1 MTGYLYEKDLRQM
14 KYNILTSTRH
24 DETVRAI
31 AERLGMSDAK
41 LRMVLI
47 RRFDMSL
54 LENLEYRW
62 EMGQQ
67 HADNDSDPVAKGL
80 GCELFTRFVPLVD
93 PRIMQTICD
102 ETKAMIANNES
113 SREEALARG
122 KARVRE
128 AVLS

>member
-14 KYNILTSTRH
+14 KYNILTSTKH
-24 DETVRAI
+24 DEAVRAI
-31 AERLGMSDAK
+31 AQRLGLTDAK

-54 LENLEYRW
+54 LENLGSRW

-67 HADNDSDPVAKGL
+67 YADNNDDPVAEEL

-93 PRIMQTICD
+93 PQVMQSICD
-102 ETKAMIANNES
+102 ETRAMIGNES
-113 SREEALARG
+113 SRDEAIARG
-122 KARVRE
+122 KARIRE

>member
-14 KYNILTSTRH
+14 KFTILTSTRH
-24 DETVRAI
+24 DEAVRAI
-31 AERLGMSDAK
+31 AGRLGISDAK

-54 LENLEYRW
+54 LENLESRW
-62 EMGQQ
+62 QMGQE
-67 HADNDSDPVAKGL
+67 HADNDSDPAAKDL
-80 GCELFTRFVPLVD
+80 GCELFTRFVPLVETETM
-93 PRIMQTICD
+93 RSICD
-102 ETKAMIANNES
+102 ETKAMIGDGS
-113 SREEALARG
+113 SRDEAIARG